1 MKIILVLL
9 SLTLVSYSHS
19 GRLDHKGGHTNKS
32 NGKYHLH
39 TKKKGKSTNSLDTTI
54 RIQILKWNGPYGWGK
69 SFSSIDRCEREIAN
83 LAKVNAGLDY
93 SYVCA
98 IK

>member
-1 MKIILVLL
+1 MA
-9 SLTLVSYSHS
+9 YPHS
-19 GRLDHKGGHTNKS
+19 GRLDHNGGHTNQS

-39 TKKKGKSTNSLDTTI
+39 TQKKGESTNPLDTTI
-54 RIQILKWNGPYGWGK
+54 RIQILKYNHPHGWGQ
-69 SFSSIDRCEREIAN
+69 SFSSIKRCESEIAH
-83 LAKVNAGLDY
+83 LAKVNSGLDY